1 MKKQKNSKLNLK
13 VKILS
18 GSWKGRNISFL
29 DKSDLRPTKNII
41 KETLFNWI
49 KEDIQDSICIDMFA
63 GSGSLGFEAA
73 SRGAKKVYMIDNN
86 LEITNHLRSQKDY
99 IGAKNI
105 SIINLSAFDFLKK
118 NLKDLAN
125 VIFLDPPFSLGII
138 EKVIKELSSSDNL
151 ADKCKIYVEIPYNKK
166 NIEFQINTPI
176 NWELL
181 KSKKSGDV
189 AYLLFQHNISVI

>member
-29 DKSDLRPTKNII
+29 DQSDLRPTKNII

-49 KEDIQDSICIDMFA
+49 QKDIQDSICIDMFA

-151 ADKCKIYVEIPYNKK
+151 ADKCKIYVEIPYKK

>member
-1 MKKQKNSKLNLK
+1 M
-13 VKILS
+13 
-18 GSWKGRNISFL
+18 
-29 DKSDLRPTKNII
+29 
-41 KETLFNWI
+41 
-49 KEDIQDSICIDMFA
+49 
-63 GSGSLGFEAA
+63 
-73 SRGAKKVYMIDNN
+73 
-86 LEITNHLRSQKDY
+86 
-99 IGAKNI
+99 
-105 SIINLSAFDFLKK
+105 
-118 NLKDLAN
+118 AN

-151 ADKCKIYVEIPYNKK
+151 ADKCKIYVEIPYKK

>member
-49 KEDIQDSICIDMFA
+49 QEDIQDSICLDMFA

-151 ADKCKIYVEIPYNKK
+151 ADKCKIYVEIPYKK

-181 KSKKSGDV
+181 KSKKSGEV
-189 AYLLFQHNISVI
+189 AYLLFQHNISVV

>member
-1 MKKQKNSKLNLK
+1 MKKQKSSKLNLK

-49 KEDIQDSICIDMFA
+49 QEDVQGSICIDMFA

-86 LEITNHLRSQKDY
+86 SEITNHLRLQKDY

-105 SIINLSAFDFLKK
+105 SIINLSAFDFLK
-118 NLKDLAN
+118 NLKDLVN
-125 VIFLDPPFSLGII
+125 VVFLDPPFSLGII
-138 EKVIKELSSSDNL
+138 EKMIKELSYSDNL
-151 ADKCKIYVEIPYNKK
+151 ADKCKIYVEIPYKK
-166 NIEFQINTPI
+166 NYEFQINTPI

-181 KSKKSGDV
+181 KSKKSGEV

>member
-49 KEDIQDSICIDMFA
+49 QEDIQDSICLDMFA

-151 ADKCKIYVEIPYNKK
+151 ADKCKIYVEIPYKK

-181 KSKKSGDV
+181 KSKKSGEV

>member
-29 DKSDLRPTKNII
+29 AQSDLRPTKNII

-49 KEDIQDSICIDMFA
+49 QKDIQDSICIDMFA

-151 ADKCKIYVEIPYNKK
+151 ADKCKIYVEIPYKK

-181 KSKKSGDV
+181 KSKKSGEV

>member
-29 DKSDLRPTKNII
+29 DQSDLRPTKNII

-49 KEDIQDSICIDMFA
+49 QKDIQDSICIDMFA

-118 NLKDLAN
+118 NLEDLAN

-151 ADKCKIYVEIPYNKK
+151 ADKCKIYVEIPYKK

-181 KSKKSGDV
+181 KSKKSGEV

>member
-29 DKSDLRPTKNII
+29 AQSDLRPTKNII

-49 KEDIQDSICIDMFA
+49 QKDIQDSICIDMFA

-151 ADKCKIYVEIPYNKK
+151 ADKCKIYVEIPYKK

-181 KSKKSGDV
+181 KSKKSGEV
-189 AYLLFQHNISVI
+189 AYLLFQHNISVV

>member
-1 MKKQKNSKLNLK
+1 MKKQKSSKLNLK

-49 KEDIQDSICIDMFA
+49 QEDIKDSICIDMFA

-86 LEITNHLRSQKDY
+86 SEITNHLSLQK
-99 IGAKNI
+99 
-105 SIINLSAFDFLKK
+105 II
-118 NLKDLAN
+118 
-125 VIFLDPPFSLGII
+125 
-138 EKVIKELSSSDNL
+138 
-151 ADKCKIYVEIPYNKK
+151 
-166 NIEFQINTPI
+166 
-176 NWELL
+176 
-181 KSKKSGDV
+181 
-189 AYLLFQHNISVI
+189 

>member
-1 MKKQKNSKLNLK
+1 MKKQKSSKLKLK

-49 KEDIQDSICIDMFA
+49 QEDIQDSICLDMFA

-86 LEITNHLRSQKDY
+86 SEITNHLRSQKDY

-151 ADKCKIYVEIPYNKK
+151 ADKCKIYVEIPYKK

-181 KSKKSGDV
+181 KSKKSGEV
-189 AYLLFQHNISVI
+189 AYLLFQHNISVV

>member
-1 MKKQKNSKLNLK
+1 MKKQKSSKLNLK

-49 KEDIQDSICIDMFA
+49 QKDIQDSICIDMFA

-86 LEITNHLRSQKDY
+86 SEITNHLRSQKDY

-151 ADKCKIYVEIPYNKK
+151 ADKCKIYVEIPYKK

>member
-1 MKKQKNSKLNLK
+1 MKKQKSSKLKLK

-49 KEDIQDSICIDMFA
+49 QEDIQDSICLDMFA

-151 ADKCKIYVEIPYNKK
+151 ADKCKIYVEIPYKK
-166 NIEFQINTPI
+166 NTEFQINTPI

>member
-1 MKKQKNSKLNLK
+1 MKKQKSSKLNLK

-49 KEDIQDSICIDMFA
+49 QEDIKDSICLDMFA

-86 LEITNHLRSQKDY
+86 SEITNHLSLQKNH

-105 SIINLSAFDFLKK
+105 FVVNLSAFDFLK
-118 NLKDLAN
+118 NLKDMAN
-125 VIFLDPPFSLGII
+125 VVFLDPPFSLGII
-138 EKVIKELSSSDNL
+138 ERAIKELSFSNNHP
-151 ADKCKIYVEIPYNKK
+151 DKCKIYPEIPYKK
-166 NIEFQINTPI
+166 NFEFQINTPI
-176 NWELL
+176 NWKLL
-181 KSKKSGDV
+181 KSKKSGEV
-189 AYLLFQHNISVI
+189 AYLLFQHNISVV

>member
-29 DKSDLRPTKNII
+29 AQSDLRPTKNII

-49 KEDIQDSICIDMFA
+49 QKDIQDSICIDMFA

-151 ADKCKIYVEIPYNKK
+151 ADKCKIYVEIPYKK

>member
-49 KEDIQDSICIDMFA
+49 QKDIQDSICIDMFA

-151 ADKCKIYVEIPYNKK
+151 ADKCKIYVEIPYKK

>member
-49 KEDIQDSICIDMFA
+49 QEDIQDSICLDMFA

-86 LEITNHLRSQKDY
+86 SEITNHLRSQKDY

-151 ADKCKIYVEIPYNKK
+151 ADKCKIYVEIPYKK

-181 KSKKSGDV
+181 KSKKSGEV
-189 AYLLFQHNISVI
+189 AYLLFQHNISVV

>member
-49 KEDIQDSICIDMFA
+49 QEDIQDSICLDMFA

-86 LEITNHLRSQKDY
+86 SEITNHLRSQKDY

-151 ADKCKIYVEIPYNKK
+151 ADKCKIYVEIPYKK